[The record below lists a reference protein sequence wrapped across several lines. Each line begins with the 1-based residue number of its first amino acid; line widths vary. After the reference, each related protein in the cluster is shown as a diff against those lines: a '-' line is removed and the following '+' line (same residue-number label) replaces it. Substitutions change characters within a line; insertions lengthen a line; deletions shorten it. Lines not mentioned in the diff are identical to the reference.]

1 MKIFIFLLLLGY
13 GWASFLP
20 NGCPADFSV
29 HILLPHET
37 DCTKFYQCSNG
48 HKFTMQC
55 PRGTAFDVEL
65 QTCNWADEVDCN
77 RPDQSTSTTTI
88 RVPSTTT
95 RAPSTTTGAPT
106 TTTPAPP
113 GLPNECPSDFDV
125 VLKLP
130 HEIDC
135 DKYYNCSDGI
145 KILLNCPTG
154 KYFDMKLQNCDWSQN
169 VDCANVGGERGGA
182 GLLPNGCPA
191 DFHIHKLLP
200 HETNCSKFYYCN
212 FGNKI
217 ERECSGNLH
226 FNPKLQVCDW
236 PESAG
241 CVSEG
246 GDGGEWLPNGCP
258 SDFSV
263 HWLLPHETDCAKFY
277 YCNFGEKVV
286 RSCPSGTHFDP
297 KLQVCNWPNAVNC
310 TSIET
315 TTRPDTTIPS
325 IGTTKEYITTT
336 TMENT
341 EPSLETTTEYI
352 PTTTRETTEPSV
364 ETTTEYIPT
373 TTKETTEP
381 SVETTTEYIPTT
393 TKETTEPSVET
404 TTEYIPT
411 TTRETTEP
419 SVETTTEYIP
429 TTTKE
434 TTEPSVET
442 TTEYI
447 PTTVPTTTQDTT
459 KTPVESTS
467 VTTTESI
474 ESTTPINIECPPGM
488 LGFVPHPDYCDA
500 YYICVR
506 GIPTL
511 MWCSKGEEFDP
522 DRNICVEISEDGC
535 FASQGKWTPTI
546 PDTTPEN
553 LATTTE
559 SDRDTTTIAADTTT
573 ENLATTTESD
583 RDTTTMAADT
593 TTENL
598 ATTTESDRDTTTIA
612 ADATTENLATSTE
625 SDRDTTTIAADTTT
639 ENLATTTESD
649 RDITTIA
656 ADTTTED
663 LATTTESDRDTTTI
677 AADTTTENLATT
689 TESDRDTTT
698 IAADTTTENL
708 ATTTESIETTTPIN
722 IECPPGMLGFVP
734 HPDYCDAYYV
744 CVMGIP
750 TLTWCS
756 EGYEFDPNV
765 NSCVVISED
774 GCFASKEKSTP
785 TDPDATTTTG
795 TTIEPIQTTTEAAL
809 CPPGF
814 LGHVPHPEYCDKYYL
829 CIRGIPQLQ
838 HCNAGFEFDPELR
851 ICVEISEDGC
861 FASQGKWTPTIPD
874 TTTEDLATTTESDRD
889 TTTIAADTT
898 TENFVTTTESD
909 RDTTT
914 IAADTTT
921 ENLATTT
928 ESDRDITTIAADTTT
943 EDLATTTESDRDT
956 TTIAADTTTEN
967 LATTTE
973 SDRDTT
979 TIAADTTTENLATTT
994 ESDRDITTIA
1004 ADTTTENLAT
1014 TTESDRDT
1022 TTIAADTTTENLA
1035 TTTESIETTTPI
1047 NIECPPGM
1055 LGFVPHPDY
1064 CDAYYVCV
1072 MGIPT
1077 LTWCSEGY
1085 EFDPNVNSCVVI
1097 SEDGCFASKEK
1108 STPTDPDATTTT
1120 GTTIEPIQTT
1130 TEAALCPP
1138 GFLGHVPHPE
1148 YCDKYYLCIR
1158 GIPQLQHCN
1167 AGFEFDPELR
1177 ICVEISEDGCFAS
1190 QGKWTP
1196 TIPDT
1201 TPENLATTTESD
1213 RDTTTIAADTTTENL
1228 ATTTESDRDTTTMA
1242 ADTTTENLATTT
1254 ESDRDTT
1261 TIAADATTENL
1272 ATSTESD
1279 RDTTTIAADT
1289 TTENLATTT
1298 ESDRDISTIAADTTT
1313 EDLATTTESDRD
1325 TTTIA
1330 TTENLATTTES
1341 DRDTTTIAADT
1352 TTENLATT
1360 TESIETTTPINIE
1373 CPPGMLGFVPHPDYC
1388 DAYYVCVM
1396 GIPTLTWC
1404 SEGYEFDPNVNSCVV
1419 ISEDGCFASKEK
1431 STPTDPDATTT
1442 TGTTIEPIQTTTE
1455 AALCPPGFLGHVPH
1469 PEYCDKYYLCIRG
1482 IPQLQHCSA
1491 GFEFDPELR
1500 VCVEISENGCFASQG
1515 KWTPTIPDTTTEDLA
1530 TTTESDR
1537 DTTTIA
1543 ADTTTENFATTTE
1556 SDRDTTTIAADTT
1569 TENLATTTES
1579 DRDITTIAA
1588 DTTTEDLA
1596 TTTESDRDTTTI
1608 AADTTTE
1615 NLATTTESDR
1625 DTTTIAADTTTEN
1638 LATTTE
1644 SDRDITTIAADTT
1657 TENLATTTES
1667 DRDTTTI
1674 AADTTTENL
1683 ATTTESIETT
1693 TPINIECPP
1702 GMLGFVPHP
1711 DYCDAYYV
1719 CVMGIPTLTWCSEG
1733 YEFDPNVNSC
1743 VVISEDG
1750 CFASKEK
1757 STPTDPDATTTTG
1770 TTIEPIQ
1777 TTTEAALCPPG
1788 FLGHVPHPEYCDKYY
1803 LCIRGIPQLQ
1813 HCNAGFEFDP
1823 ELRICVEISED
1834 GCFASQG
1841 KWTPTIPDTT
1851 PENLATTT
1859 ESDRDT
1865 TTIAAD
1871 TTTENLA
1878 TTTESDRDTTTMA
1891 ADTTTENLATTTES
1905 DRDTTT
1911 IAADATTENLAT
1923 STESDRD
1930 TTTIAADTTTENLA
1944 TTTESDRDIS
1954 TIAADT
1960 TTEDLATT
1968 TESDRDTTTIAT
1980 TENLATTTESDR
1992 DTTTIAADTTT
2003 ENLATTTESIETTT
2017 PINIECPPGM
2027 LGFVPHPDYCDAYYV
2042 CVMGIPTLT
2051 WCSEGYEFDPNV
2063 NSCVVISEDGCFA
2076 SKEKSTPTD
2085 PDATTT
2091 TGTTIEPIQTTTEAA
2106 LCPPG
2111 FLGHVPHPEYC
2122 DKYYLCIRGIPQL
2135 QHCSAGFEFDPELR
2149 VCVEIS
2155 ENGCFASQGK
2165 WTPTIPDTTTED
2177 LATTTE
2183 SDRDTTTIAADT
2195 TTENFATT
2203 TESDRDTTTIAA
2215 DTTTENLATTTESD
2229 RDITTIAADTTTED
2243 LATTTESDRDTT
2255 TIAADTTTENLA
2267 TTTESDRDTTTIAA
2281 DTTTENLATTTESI
2295 ETTTPINIECPPGML
2310 GFVPHPD
2317 YCDAYYVCVMGI
2329 PTLTW
2334 CSEGY
2339 EFDPNVNSCVV
2350 ISEDGCFASKE
2361 KSTPTDPD
2369 ATTTTGTTIEP
2380 IQTTTEAALCPPG
2393 FLGHVPHPEY
2403 CDKYYLCI
2411 RGIPQLQ
2418 HCSAGFE
2425 FDPELRVCVEIS
2437 ENGCFASQGKWTPTV
2452 PDQSTTETTITT
2464 DHYGSTTESTEQP
2477 TEGTSETP
2485 KETTTDS
2492 DSTTVILTTKPSTEE
2507 STTSGTT
2514 VDSVETTTGVTGTTV
2529 DSIESTT
2536 GVAGTTVD
2544 SDETTTGVTGTT
2556 VDSIE
2561 STTGVTGTTVDS
2573 IDTTTG
2579 ATGNT
2584 VDSDETTTG
2593 VTGTTV
2599 DSIYTTTGATGTTVD
2614 SIESTT
2620 GVTGTTVDSIEST
2633 TGVTGT
2639 TVVLETTTP
2648 PSICPPGVF
2657 GNVPHPELCDVYYM
2671 CIAGMPT
2678 LLPCTEGYEF
2688 DPTVGQCVVIS
2699 ENGCFAS
2706 KGMWTPTEQHPTTTE
2721 SSHITTDISQTT
2733 TKDSIETTT
2742 GGSGTTDDSME
2753 TTTGATGTTVDSID
2767 TTTGATGTTVGSD
2780 DTTIGI
2786 TGTTDDSM
2794 ETTTAG
2800 SDTTVDAVET
2810 TTGASDTTADS
2821 METTTP
2827 PSICPPG
2834 VFGNVPHPELC
2845 DVYYMCIAGMPTL
2858 LPCTEGYEFDP
2869 TVGQCVVISENGC
2882 FASKGMWTPTEQHPT
2897 TTESS
2902 HMTTDIS
2909 QTTTKDSIETTTGG
2923 SGTTDDSIETTTGAT
2938 GTTVDS
2944 IDTTT
2949 GATGNTVDSIDT
2961 TTGVTGTTVDSIDTT
2976 TGATGTTVV
2985 SDDTTIG
2992 VTGTTDDSIETTTA
3006 GSGTTVEAV
3015 ETTTGASDTTVD
3027 SLETTT
3033 RESGTTV
3040 VTETTT
3046 PPSICPPGVFG
3057 NIPHPELC
3065 DVYYMCMAGIP
3076 TLLPCTEGY
3085 EFDSTAG
3092 QCVVI
3097 SENGCFASK
3106 GMWTPTESHST
3117 TDSSYVTTEVSQ
3129 AATEETT
3136 LDDKLSTT
3144 DLTEGEVTTAEPI
3157 EITTEELGTTT
3168 LPAVTTPANLC
3179 PPGVFGNVPHPELCD
3194 VYYMCMAGVPTLL
3207 PCSKGYEFDSS
3218 LGQCVV
3224 ISENGCFASKGMW
3237 TPTESN
3243 DHTDTSVQST
3253 INEDAERTAEEKDI
3267 TDSSTIDNNKPGDQ
3281 ETTSVLI
3288 PTTGEDGQITTELI
3302 ETTTINVCPPNFS
3315 GIVPDPE
3322 RCDRFFHCTVGHP
3335 IALYCGAGFE
3345 FDINTQSCVPITED
3359 GCYASKGLWTPTESQ
3374 TTEQATQ
3381 QPEVTTDADIST
3393 TISDLIIGDND
3404 KPTTDTSDETA
3415 PEDDGTGLETTA
3427 SPIEVTTASI
3437 CPPGV
3442 FGNVPD
3448 PDRCDKFYMCTA
3460 GTAIPLYCGKGFE
3473 FDPKDQQCVII
3484 SENGCFA
3491 SRGLT
3496 SEDRTEGYEVTTDNK
3511 MKENLQTTQNVEIT
3525 SEDTQTTTAICPPG
3539 VFGNVPD
3546 PENCNKFYMCTAGI
3560 SIPLYCSAGFEFD
3573 PVVKDCVIISDHG
3586 CTASKS

>member
-677 AADTTTENLATT
+677 AADT
-689 TESDRDTTT
+689 
-698 IAADTTTENL
+698 
-708 ATTTESIETTTPIN
+708 
-722 IECPPGMLGFVP
+722 
-734 HPDYCDAYYV
+734 
-744 CVMGIP
+744 
-750 TLTWCS
+750 
-756 EGYEFDPNV
+756 
-765 NSCVVISED
+765 
-774 GCFASKEKSTP
+774 
-785 TDPDATTTTG
+785 
-795 TTIEPIQTTTEAAL
+795 
-809 CPPGF
+809 
-814 LGHVPHPEYCDKYYL
+814 
-829 CIRGIPQLQ
+829 
-838 HCNAGFEFDPELR
+838 
-851 ICVEISEDGC
+851 
-861 FASQGKWTPTIPD
+861 
-874 TTTEDLATTTESDRD
+874 
-889 TTTIAADTT
+889 
-898 TENFVTTTESD
+898 
-909 RDTTT
+909 
-914 IAADTTT
+914 
-921 ENLATTT
+921 
-928 ESDRDITTIAADTTT
+928 
-943 EDLATTTESDRDT
+943 
-956 TTIAADTTTEN
+956 
-967 LATTTE
+967 
-973 SDRDTT
+973 
-979 TIAADTTTENLATTT
+979 
-994 ESDRDITTIA
+994 
-1004 ADTTTENLAT
+1004 
-1014 TTESDRDT
+1014 
-1022 TTIAADTTTENLA
+1022 
-1035 TTTESIETTTPI
+1035 
-1047 NIECPPGM
+1047 
-1055 LGFVPHPDY
+1055 
-1064 CDAYYVCV
+1064 
-1072 MGIPT
+1072 
-1077 LTWCSEGY
+1077 
-1085 EFDPNVNSCVVI
+1085 
-1097 SEDGCFASKEK
+1097 
-1108 STPTDPDATTTT
+1108 
-1120 GTTIEPIQTT
+1120 
-1130 TEAALCPP
+1130 
-1138 GFLGHVPHPE
+1138 
-1148 YCDKYYLCIR
+1148 
-1158 GIPQLQHCN
+1158 
-1167 AGFEFDPELR
+1167 
-1177 ICVEISEDGCFAS
+1177 
-1190 QGKWTP
+1190 
-1196 TIPDT
+1196 
-1201 TPENLATTTESD
+1201 
-1213 RDTTTIAADTTTENL
+1213 
-1228 ATTTESDRDTTTMA
+1228 
-1242 ADTTTENLATTT
+1242 
-1254 ESDRDTT
+1254 
-1261 TIAADATTENL
+1261 
-1272 ATSTESD
+1272 
-1279 RDTTTIAADT
+1279 
-1289 TTENLATTT
+1289 
-1298 ESDRDISTIAADTTT
+1298 
-1313 EDLATTTESDRD
+1313 
-1325 TTTIA
+1325 

-2529 DSIESTT
+2529 DSIDTTTGVTGTTVDSIDTTTGVTGTTVDSVETTTGITGTTVDSIDTTSGATGTTVDSIVTTTGATGTTPDSVETTTGVTGTTVDSVETTTGVTGTTVDSIDTTTGVTGTTVDSDETTTGVTGTTVDSIESTT